1 MSDHEE
7 TGLLRPKGNMK
18 SSLSQVVL
26 LSCVCFCV
34 PGMWNSITSMAG
46 GIEDTAAASL
56 AIAWLYGCFAV
67 FSLIAPVVNN
77 TLGSRVTLFL
87 GSLGYLL
94 YVASLWAYP
103 LTGPTFVVV
112 AGAVNGVGAALLW
125 TAQGALIMSY
135 PSKETK
141 GIYLSYFWIIF
152 NLGAVMGGLLTFA
165 LNFDKRP
172 GDAETSASSSTF
184 AVFFF
189 LMLIG
194 AVASLFLV
202 SPDRVVRPDGT
213 VVQSA
218 GDAKVTL
225 SMASVGAEILGM
237 LSLFSQPRM
246 LALAPLF
253 IYSNWFYSYQF
264 SCFNATLFTVRTQG
278 LNNAF
283 YWGAQMVGAY
293 FLGKYLDDAKRPLR
307 RRALNSIAMSGALVG
322 LSWIAGAYVQYA
334 YHIDDRKCTGSSPA
348 EWCSSKDIL
357 AAKRLPAQDVEPLD
371 VGNFGPVVAPGLV
384 YLLFGLC
391 DAFVQCWSYW
401 LLGHLD
407 ESSAALSRSAGFY
420 KGLQSAGGAVSWSL
434 SSGKV
439 RPSVQLYV
447 RLACSSNRRR
457 ASSVAPTP
465 PLHPLSLAPTLLAPD
480 RQVNIA
486 LFMISFPLAGVLVSR
501 STALGQSPR
510 DPKSVKQ

>member
-1 MSDHEE
+1 MIGANRSCVITPHLLLPNPAPTVKPAARAQSRSLAEEGPPPMGDHEE

-56 AIAWLYGCFAV
+56 AIAYLYGCFAV
-67 FSLIAPVVNN
+67 FSLIAPIVNN

-87 GSLGYLL
+87 GTLGYLL

-112 AGAVNGVGAALLW
+112 SGAVNGVGAALLW
-125 TAQGALIMSY
+125 TAQGTLIMSY

-165 LNFDKRP
+165 LNFDKKP
-172 GDAETSASSSTF
+172 GEPETAASSSTF

-189 LMLIG
+189 LMACGSAGCL
-194 AVASLFLV
+194 LLV

-218 GDAKVTL
+218 GDEKERL
-225 SMASVGAEILGM
+225 SLASVGAEVLGM
-237 LSLFSQPRM
+237 LSLFRQPRM

-283 YWGAQMVGAY
+283 YWGAQMVGAF
-293 FLGKYLDDAKRPLR
+293 FLGKYLDDSRRPLR
-307 RRALNSIAMSGALVG
+307 QRAVHSIAACGAIVAV
-322 LSWIAGAYVQYA
+322 SWIAGIYVQYA
-334 YHIDDRKCTGSSPA
+334 YRIDDRKCTGDSPA

-371 VGNFGPVVAPGLV
+371 VGDFGPVVAPGLV

-401 LLGHLD
+401 LLGNLD
-407 ESSAALSRSAGFY
+407 DSSSALSRSAGFY

-439 RPSVQLYV
+439 RPSVQLFV
-447 RLACSSNRRR
+447 R
-457 ASSVAPTP
+457 P
-465 PLHPLSLAPTLLAPD
+465 P
-480 RQVNIA
+480 A
-486 LFMISFPLAGVLVSR
+486 LRTGLR
-501 STALGQSPR
+501 
-510 DPKSVKQ
+510 